1 MVTQNCNICIVGSF
15 SLDTIIVPKQDT
27 PFHSLGGAAT
37 YTSLAAKT
45 LEEQVVTVVSRVG
58 GDLPEVYLQELR
70 KKKVNIS
77 AVKRYPQETTTHF
90 DLCYNEDYSE
100 RTLKL
105 THKGHQ
111 ILPNDIPVNLH
122 AKTIH
127 VAPIAGEISYEI
139 IEQLKKYCNNLSLDP
154 QGFLRNF
161 DKNGNVTPNL
171 QADKH
176 ILELVDTCKTSQDE
190 IFTLTGQLE
199 LKGAIRA
206 VHDAGVKTV
215 IVTMGANGS
224 LLSTEGTQYIIPACR
239 PTVLIDPT
247 GAGDVFI
254 GAFLTEQIKGKEP
267 LWCAS
272 IGSAA
277 ASLVVEGV
285 GSTYFGERHEI
296 IKRAINLYEK
306 ELKQ

>member
-45 LEEQVVTVVSRVG
+45 LEEQVVAVVSRVG

-105 THKGHQ
+105 THKGHP

-139 IEQLKKYCNNLSLDP
+139 IEQLKKCCNNLSLDP

-161 DKNGNVTPNL
+161 DKKGNVTPNL

-239 PTVLIDPT
+239 PTVFIDPT

-277 ASLVVEGV
+277 ASLVIEGM